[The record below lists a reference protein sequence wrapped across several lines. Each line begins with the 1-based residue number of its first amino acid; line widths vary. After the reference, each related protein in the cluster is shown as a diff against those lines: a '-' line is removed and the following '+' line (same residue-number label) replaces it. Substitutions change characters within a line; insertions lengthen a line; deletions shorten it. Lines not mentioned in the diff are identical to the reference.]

1 MNTGRPKPGEDYKG
15 SYVSMYVDIPNA
27 PLFPYGYGLSYSEFA
42 VSPVKLSSDKME
54 RGGKITVSAEVTN
67 LSDVDG
73 EETVQLYIR
82 DLYASRVRPVKELKG
97 YEKVFVKAGETVNV
111 EMEIDENML
120 KFWDENMEFTAE
132 NGEFEVFLGTDS
144 DTENKA
150 KFILA

>member
-1 MNTGRPKPGEDYKG
+1 MR
-15 SYVSMYVDIPNA
+15 I
-27 PLFPYGYGLSYSEFA
+27 LGL
-42 VSPVKLSSDKME
+42 
-54 RGGKITVSAEVTN
+54 
-67 LSDVDG
+67 
-73 EETVQLYIR
+73 
-82 DLYASRVRPVKELKG
+82 ASRVETGGDGVTLSIYKKG
-97 YEKVFVKAGETVNV
+97 AASAPLYTHTFASDEEGEQQIMVGDPGASDTYVNVEAGDVIFFVVKAGETVNV